1 MASALSRRA
10 RMARAERAWR
20 VAVVG
25 ANADLGRLL
34 LPRLAADPRV
44 ESVLALDAA
53 MPRDVPKVQFRRVD
67 LTRYDSDG
75 DLKDALSE
83 RPVDALYHLGLDFSR
98 TRISSHAHELEVAGT
113 MRVLGAVAHARVPR
127 VVVGSLTVLYGAR
140 SDHPALLGEDAP
152 LHGCPPSRFVGDKV
166 QVEEQV
172 AAFRERSPETVTVVL
187 RFAPIMG
194 PSVDNPATR
203 LLRRRLVPTVMGRDP
218 LWQAVHEQ
226 DAGRAL
232 HLALDAARSGTFNVA
247 GEGVLPFSA
256 MVRGA
261 GALPLPIP
269 FALLHATL
277 RFLNTSGTWPVPASL
292 LSYLQYSWVA
302 DGRRAREEL
311 GFTPHHHAREAVAAL
326 REG

>member
-1 MASALSRRA
+1 MAQAHRAL
-10 RMARAERAWR
+10 R
-20 VAVVG
+20 VAVTG

-34 LPRLAADPRV
+34 LPRLSGDPRV
-44 ESVLALDAA
+44 ESVLALDTAKPPDAA
-53 MPRDVPKVQFRRVD
+53 RVRFRRLD

-75 DLKDALSE
+75 DLRDALSE
-83 RPVDALYHLGLDFSR
+83 HPVDVLFHLALDFSR
-98 TRISSHAHELEVAGT
+98 SRISAHAHELEVAGT
-113 MRVLGAVAHARVPR
+113 MRVLSAVAQAKVPR

-140 SDHPALLGEDAP
+140 GDHPALLGEDAP

-172 AAFRERSPETVTVVL
+172 AAFRERHPEVVTVVL
-187 RFAPIMG
+187 RFAPILG

-203 LLRRRLVPTVMGRDP
+203 LLRRKLIPTVLGRDP
-218 LWQAVHEQ
+218 LWQAVHED
-226 DAGRAL
+226 DAARAL
-232 HLALDAARSGTFNVA
+232 HLALDAGRSGAFNVT

-261 GALPLPIP
+261 GAIPLPLPWS
-269 FALLHATL
+269 LLRSAV
-277 RFLNTSGTWPVPASL
+277 RFLNTSGTWTLPASL